1 MKRVITITMD
11 IDESTHNAKISSVI
25 TEDGKEKKE
34 WTPPQG
40 VSTAIALMEIA
51 EKLLEDLNDYMLDAL
66 RKGKEEQK

>member
-1 MKRVITITMD
+1 MKRIITITMD
-11 IDESTHNAKISSVI
+11 IDESTHNAKVSRVV
-25 TEDGKEKKE
+25 TEDGIEKTE

-40 VSTAIALMEIA
+40 VSTAIVLMEIA

>member
-11 IDESTHNAKISSVI
+11 IDESTYLAKVTQVI

-40 VSTAIALMEIA
+40 VSTALVCIEVA
-51 EKLLEDLNDYMLDAL
+51 KRLLEDLNDFMIDGLKNNRPQD
-66 RKGKEEQK
+66 